1 MKKEK
6 LLQLCKYYK
15 GEEHCP
21 ETCTTASARKLWRAE
36 YMICNHLSD
45 MVKATQLRE
54 SFIGAV
60 CAYVGKWDPFSH
72 HEVIAV
78 YLEQQKQS

>member
-21 ETCTTASARKLWRAE
+21 ETYTTDAAR
-36 YMICNHLSD
+36 
-45 MVKATQLRE
+45 
-54 SFIGAV
+54 
-60 CAYVGKWDPFSH
+60 
-72 HEVIAV
+72 
-78 YLEQQKQS
+78 